1 MILGID
7 EVGRGCWAGPVV
19 AGAVALNTPVVGLN
33 DSKKL
38 TKLARA
44 RLDQTIRIEALAFG
58 VGWASVEE
66 VDRLGLTEAV
76 RLAMHRAVA
85 EAEANAGEKASELIV
100 DGSYNFFAE
109 DPRART
115 VVGADAI
122 IPEASAASIIAKVAR
137 DTWMAT
143 DAARDF
149 PAYQFE
155 KHVGYGTALHLA
167 MLKLYGVSTL
177 HRKSFRPI
185 KELLEWPVPSVNND
199 NV

>member
-7 EVGRGCWAGPVV
+7 EVGRGCWAGPVA
-19 AGAVALNTPVVGLN
+19 AGAVALRAPIVGLN

-38 TKLARA
+38 TKLART
-44 RLDQTIRIEALAFG
+44 RLDEIIRAKALAFG
-58 VGWASVEE
+58 IGWASAEE

-76 RLAMHRAVA
+76 RLAMHRAVD
-85 EAEANAGEKASELIV
+85 EAEANVGVKASELII

-109 DPRART
+109 DLRART
-115 VVGADAI
+115 VVGADAL

-143 DAARDF
+143 HAAKEF

-155 KHVGYGTALHLA
+155 KHVGYGTALHAA
-167 MLKLYGVSTL
+167 MLKLHGVSEL
-177 HRKSFRPI
+177 HRRSFRPI
-185 KELLEWPVPSVNND
+185 KELLDGD